1 MALSGLQIQKLL
13 PGTNCKECGSSTC
26 MAFAM
31 KLAAKKANLSE
42 CPYASDEA
50 IQVLGAASE
59 PPVKGVKIG
68 TEVISSLGEET
79 VLYRHEKTFVN
90 KPVIAI
96 NMDEGSDLSLAEK
109 IKNYRPVRVGE
120 ELFIGAV
127 AVTQKRE
134 KSNLRF
140 GEGNREQSFAD
151 YCAAVYKSTK
161 LPLIIRAKDLL
172 SLDKAS
178 LAVAGSKSVLSIQLV
193 MNSEQLALNSEQ
205 LTMSSE
211 QLAMNMAEIARRDGQ
226 VLAVT
231 ALDVDGIFEITTKL
245 KESGVNDLLIEFNTF
260 SLCESFQT
268 NSIARKAALKKNLK
282 ALGYATLKFINTGN
296 EMENAIAAVTEIDKY
311 GGIVVLPDFDPA
323 LLITLFTLRQNI
335 YTDPQKPIQVEP
347 KLYAI
352 GEPDRNSPIFVTTNF
367 SLTYFMVSGEIENSG
382 ISAWLIIPECEG
394 FSVLTAWAAGKFSG
408 ASIAKFI
415 KEIELEKHVDTRE
428 IVIPGYV
435 AQISGE
441 LEENLNGFKVLVGPG
456 EASDLESFI
465 KNVLIKK

>member
-31 KLAAKKANLSE
+31 KLAAKKAMLSE

-50 IQVLGAASE
+50 KQILGAASE
-59 PPVKGVKIG
+59 PPVKGIKIG
-68 TEVISSLGEET
+68 TETISALGEET
-79 VLYRHEKTFVN
+79 VMYRHEKTFVN

-96 NMDEGSDLSLAEK
+96 NMNLGSDLSIAEK
-109 IKNYRPVRVGE
+109 IKNYRPARVGE
-120 ELFIGAV
+120 ELFVGAIAITESILV
-127 AVTQKRE
+127 ADN
-134 KSNLRF
+134 SL
-140 GEGNREQSFAD
+140 GFAD
-151 YCAAVYKSTK
+151 YCAKVYEITK
-161 LPLIIRAKDLL
+161 LPLIIRAMEID

-178 LAVAGSKSVLSIQLV
+178 QAVAGTRSVLCLDDSLSYPFKQSAAAGDQWL
-193 MNSEQLALNSEQ
+193 E
-205 LTMSSE
+205 
-211 QLAMNMAEIARRDGQ
+211 MAKIAKRDNQ

-231 ALDVDGIFEITTKL
+231 APDVDGIFSITTKL
-245 KESGVNDLLIEFNTF
+245 KESGFNDLLIEFKTH

-268 NSIARKAALKKNLK
+268 NSIARKAALKKNIK
-282 ALGYATLKFINTGN
+282 ALGYATLSFIDTGS
-296 EMENAIAAVTEIDKY
+296 EMDDTVAAVTEINKF
-311 GGIVVLPDFDPA
+311 GGIIALPSFDPA
-323 LLITLFTLRQNI
+323 QLITLFTLRQNI

-352 GEPDRNSPIFVTTNF
+352 GEPDRKSPVFVTTNF
-367 SLTYFMVSGEIENSG
+367 SLTYFMVSGEVENSG

-441 LEENLNGFKVLVGPG
+441 LEENLNGFKVLVGPC
-456 EASDLESFI
+456 EAADLESFI
-465 KNVLIKK
+465 KNILIKK